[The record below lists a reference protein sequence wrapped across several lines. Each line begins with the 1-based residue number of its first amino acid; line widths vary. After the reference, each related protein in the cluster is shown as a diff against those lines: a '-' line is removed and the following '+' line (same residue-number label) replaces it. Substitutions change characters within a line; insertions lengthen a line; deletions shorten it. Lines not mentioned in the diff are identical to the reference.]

1 MNSTTKHAGS
11 GRLGP
16 MVSERRFPIQAQDTY
31 NGGNV
36 TVPWSHAEEAYKEY
50 SAQYGTS
57 QSLERL
63 AQRHGFGASEIV
75 MLLVARCKR
84 LEAQLAN
91 APGERPGQEAREL
104 KP

>member
-1 MNSTTKHAGS
+1 MSD
-11 GRLGP
+11 
-16 MVSERRFPIQAQDTY
+16 RRFPIQAQDSY
-31 NGGNV
+31 NGGTV

-63 AQRHGFGASEIV
+63 AERHGFGASEIV

-84 LEAQLAN
+84 LEAMIPKQ
-91 APGERPGQEAREL
+91 P
-104 KP
+104 